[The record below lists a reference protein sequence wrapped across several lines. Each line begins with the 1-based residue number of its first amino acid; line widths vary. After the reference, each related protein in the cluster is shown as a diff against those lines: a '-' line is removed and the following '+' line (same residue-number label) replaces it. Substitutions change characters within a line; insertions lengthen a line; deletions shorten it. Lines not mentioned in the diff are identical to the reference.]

1 MHFVTVQLSWFTV
14 YKYLCPDSR
23 VLCFA
28 LRSGQIDWVSIQDSP
43 SALELSL
50 KIQPS
55 ILFQYPVVQW
65 CIWFVPDVSC
75 YSSVVS
81 YLTLMYLIFYTVA
94 SWTTISFSS
103 AAFSYTLCLWSEI
116 FIYCIFWGLSNFYLQ
131 RGILRNS
138 IPTCVSTYTLI
149 MDVNGWKY
157 LIVIVG
163 IRALVALGKTQHM
176 EWMYLQN
183 HFHSSLNLSL
193 LTRFLWILEHSL
205 RFQNP
210 FVSLTIHLLLTLEY
224 SITPLR
230 MIFLVS
236 RWSRQ
241 FQIEL

>member
-1 MHFVTVQLSWFTV
+1 MHFVTVHLSWFTV

-81 YLTLMYLIFYTVA
+81 YLTLMYLIFYIVA

-103 AAFSYTLCLWSEI
+103 AAFLYTLCLWSVI
-116 FIYCIFWGLSNFYLQ
+116 FIYCIFWDLPNFYLQ
-131 RGILRNS
+131 RGILSNS
-138 IPTCVSTYTLI
+138 IPAWVSTYTLI
-149 MDVNGWKY
+149 MDANGWKY
-157 LIVIVG
+157 RVVTD
-163 IRALVALGKTQHM
+163 VK
-176 EWMYLQN
+176 
-183 HFHSSLNLSL
+183 
-193 LTRFLWILEHSL
+193 
-205 RFQNP
+205 
-210 FVSLTIHLLLTLEY
+210 
-224 SITPLR
+224 
-230 MIFLVS
+230 
-236 RWSRQ
+236 
-241 FQIEL
+241 